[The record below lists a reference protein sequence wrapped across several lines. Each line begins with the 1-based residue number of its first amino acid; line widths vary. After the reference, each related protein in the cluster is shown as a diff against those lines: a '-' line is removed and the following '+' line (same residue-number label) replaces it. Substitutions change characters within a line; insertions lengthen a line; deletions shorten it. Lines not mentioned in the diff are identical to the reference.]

1 MLLFGRQS
9 SPGRRR
15 RRRRR
20 EEEVERKAGERE
32 GYYSYNIYKNVA
44 VCCAVVV
51 FIYLQFL
58 TALPRLRRIPR
69 RPGSLGSAV
78 KNCNISIQY
87 SFFIASLCVVPY
99 FSFIS
104 QPAATQTNP
113 NGRIQFLYIFYYR
126 L

>member
-1 MLLFGRQS
+1 VLLFGRQS

-32 GYYSYNIYKNVA
+32 GYYSNNIYKNVA

-78 KNCNISIQY
+78 KNCKYIDTVFLFY
-87 SFFIASLCVVPY
+87 CLVVVVC
-99 FSFIS
+99 SAI
-104 QPAATQTNP
+104 
-113 NGRIQFLYIFYYR
+113 FLFY
-126 L
+126 